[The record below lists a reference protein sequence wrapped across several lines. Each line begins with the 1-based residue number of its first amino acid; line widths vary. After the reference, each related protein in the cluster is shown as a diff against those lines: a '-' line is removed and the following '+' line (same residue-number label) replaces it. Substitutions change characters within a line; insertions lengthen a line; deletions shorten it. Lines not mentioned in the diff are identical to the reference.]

1 MVDVGSDVK
10 IVQDTLIDGFV
21 ARIQNEGASANESVF
36 QTQSDYFFNFQSGV
50 EVKLDVVGAPR
61 YSVAP
66 TFTPLSTIAD
76 MTVSRFRSF
85 VNATETTGTTLV
97 NYGLSILSSAAA
109 TAQFFVMLAPVVGGL
124 KMVAVGQNTASEI
137 TLQGTATTILFG
149 STGADKIFFSGADIR
164 GLAVTLV
171 GITATRWANVGGVQ
185 TGVTHTGGA

>member
-1 MVDVGSDVK
+1 MSVLTILTSLRGR
-10 IVQDTLIDGFV
+10 
-21 ARIQNEGASANESVF
+21 RIGLTSSGGLLVNQPSSNAVPTIAITKSSA
-36 QTQSDYFFNFQSGV
+36 
-50 EVKLDVVGAPR
+50 DVVQETIAN
-61 YSVAP
+61 
-66 TFTPLSTIAD
+66 FLSTIGD

-149 STGADKIFFSGADIR
+149 STSGDKIFFSGADIR
-164 GLAVTLV
+164 GLAVTLM
-171 GITATRWANVGGVQ
+171 GISTTRWANIGGLQ
-185 TGVTHTGGA
+185 TGVTLTGGA